1 MEAVS
6 DEGFTEVSK
15 EVIQH
20 LQSAFVADEKSEL
33 AQNVAT
39 RQGVEQLLISR
50 NRAVGRVHAYNC
62 SVTKDSKPITNQKS
76 SGRCWIFALLNAI
89 R

>member
-1 MEAVS
+1 MAVAS
-6 DEGFTEVSK
+6 KEVTK
-15 EVIQH
+15 EVIQY
-20 LQSAFVADEKSEL
+20 LQSAFVSDEKSEL

-39 RQGVEQLLISR
+39 RQGVEQLLVSR
-50 NRAVGRVHAYNC
+50 NRTVGRIHSYNC
-62 SVTKDSKPITNQKS
+62 LVTKESKPITHQKG